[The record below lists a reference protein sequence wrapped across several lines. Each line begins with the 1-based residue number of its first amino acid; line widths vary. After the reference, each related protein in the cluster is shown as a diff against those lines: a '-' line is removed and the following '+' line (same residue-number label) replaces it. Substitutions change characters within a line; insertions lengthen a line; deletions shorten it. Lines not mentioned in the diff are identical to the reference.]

1 MNLFNRKHLRPTLIC
16 LTGAIV
22 ALFLAQIPNDTRSEW
37 FRSLIRPEVLPRSI
51 ESKIGFIWTT
61 IFMLAGV
68 GTAAAIASMHEVSWK
83 RLQVGLILAA
93 LVLNMC
99 YTYTF
104 THLHNL
110 WMATGIAA
118 GLALLLLVLVATTAR
133 RGVWL
138 SAVCHLPHFGWVCFA
153 AYVTS
158 RMAVLN

>member
-16 LTGAIV
+16 LAGAVV

-83 RLQVGLILAA
+83 RQQVGLILAA
-93 LVLNMC
+93 LVLNMS

-118 GLALLLLVLVATTAR
+118 VLALLLLVLVATTAR

-153 AYVTS
+153 TYVTS
-158 RMAVLN
+158 RMALLN